1 MIFPK
6 IVSTFFVRMDGLGS
20 ALFSRIYFSIA
31 TASYAQK
38 NREIS
43 LAVEFLEV
51 LAVCCEPVSRKSREK
66 REINENNCRVRNS
79 SGGDKIPKLCHHE
92 IKIVDGKRS
101 SNMGLIRRKSSL
113 T

>member
-51 LAVCCEPVSRKSREK
+51 LAVCCEPVSRKSRGK
-66 REINENNCRVRNS
+66 REINEKNAGLEVQAEVEECINN
-79 SGGDKIPKLCHHE
+79 KY
-92 IKIVDGKRS
+92 
-101 SNMGLIRRKSSL
+101 IR
-113 T
+113 